1 MLDSDTSQG
10 TAGHPKDN
18 TPKTIVFLPGKWFT
32 EQGTSG
38 DAKYVL
44 IKVIYSLSFEAM
56 WDLGL

>member
-18 TPKTIVFLPGKWFT
+18 TPKAIVFLPGKWFT

-56 WDLGL
+56 